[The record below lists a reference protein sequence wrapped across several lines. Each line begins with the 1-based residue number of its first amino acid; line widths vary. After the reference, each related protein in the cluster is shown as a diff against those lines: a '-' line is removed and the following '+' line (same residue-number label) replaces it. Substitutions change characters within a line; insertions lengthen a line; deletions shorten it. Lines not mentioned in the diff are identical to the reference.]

1 MKDISV
7 GSTSKHKLEAVRL
20 ACANLDL
27 SYYVFGLDTK
37 SGQNEQPIGFEET
50 FSGALT
56 RAKYMQSIFPE
67 DIAIGIESGI
77 IAIDK
82 PLPISLDFA
91 VVVALFEEQMVVT
104 TSNGMVFPQK
114 YYKAA
119 KRKGFEK
126 ATVGSVIA
134 SKLGGDGTDPHS
146 ILSDGVLSR
155 QETLVKAIEVALRLL
170 QKSK

>member
-27 SYYVFGLDTK
+27 KCDVFGLDTK

-56 RAKYMQSIFPE
+56 RAKSVQKVYPS
-67 DIAIGIESGI
+67 DVVIGIESGI
-77 IAIDK
+77 ITIKK
-82 PLPISLDFA
+82 PMPICLDLA
-91 VVVALFEEQMVVT
+91 VIVVLFEKQMIIT
-104 TSNGMVFPQK
+104 TSNGMVFPQQ
-114 YYKAA
+114 YYKYA

-126 ATVGSVIA
+126 TTVGSVVA
-134 SKLGGDGTDPHS
+134 SKLGGDRTDPHS
-146 ILSDGVLSR
+146 ILSNGELSR

-170 QKSK
+170 QK